1 MLAKPLTAAVNTS
14 LQTLNR
20 LPNLIDDRGCEDV
33 TGEVE
38 CPGTRASSVWCMRM
52 WFLLT
57 DSRTGYRYGTWTLNI
72 DAVIS
77 FINVACKIN
86 IGEDDLI
93 TLNRSVHTGYW
104 KLNYLPT
111 VLCGMAQLECMN
123 AWMDKQENKR
133 VLMAFQAAC
142 DQLWQMVWNWSGSV
156 ELRGSSFIFVWR
168 RDEVH
173 LQATLAA
180 IISSPSFYVPQRIVL
195 TLTKMQ
201 PSDKNKQQLCHA
213 VGQWMFT
220 QAWVK
225 LLWFKPNQN
234 SYTLYIWMTSLQGRL
249 RIAFSV
255 VDFKITPW
263 SRDVTTIPLHWTL
276 DSRQC
281 GKLVKH
287 SWNISSLT

>member
-1 MLAKPLTAAVNTS
+1 
-14 LQTLNR
+14 
-20 LPNLIDDRGCEDV
+20 
-33 TGEVE
+33 
-38 CPGTRASSVWCMRM
+38 M

-57 DSRTGYRYGTWTLNI
+57 DSRTGYRYSTWTLNI

-86 IGEDDLI
+86 IREDDLI

-156 ELRGSSFIFVWR
+156 ELRGSCRSNCSFVFVWR

-173 LQATLAA
+173 LQATFAA

-201 PSDKNKQQLCHA
+201 PSDKIKRQLCRA

-225 LLWFKPNQN
+225 LLWSKPNQN
-234 SYTLYIWMTSLQGRL
+234 SYMLYIWMTCLQGCLVCNSGSLLAWSIL
-249 RIAFSV
+249 RSLPEVLIWSLYLCTGHWISV
-255 VDFKITPW
+255 SVAKWQHTAEMSVWRNCVNVAVD
-263 SRDVTTIPLHWTL
+263 RDKLKTNDAQRSWWHLH
-276 DSRQC
+276 
-281 GKLVKH
+281 
-287 SWNISSLT
+287 SSVAAVLKVV

>member
-38 CPGTRASSVWCMRM
+38 YPGTRASSVWCMSM

-156 ELRGSSFIFVWR
+156 ELRGSSFVFVWR

-173 LQATLAA
+173 LQ
-180 IISSPSFYVPQRIVL
+180 SH
-195 TLTKMQ
+195 
-201 PSDKNKQQLCHA
+201 LCCY
-213 VGQWMFT
+213 
-220 QAWVK
+220 
-225 LLWFKPNQN
+225 N
-234 SYTLYIWMTSLQGRL
+234 
-249 RIAFSV
+249 
-255 VDFKITPW
+255 
-263 SRDVTTIPLHWTL
+263 
-276 DSRQC
+276 
-281 GKLVKH
+281 
-287 SWNISSLT
+287 